1 MLKTSHNNAFVASI
15 AHFWCESISNFIS
28 LIVCVHVMCIHD
40 GLFFYFC
47 RMRAHLYARR
57 LKTQKFSVFF
67 PFHSF
72 ICKHI
77 FRWCALPVWRR
88 MLSILECLPLL
99 LLFFGFCFAL
109 LCVYICVP
117 QNASF
122 ATISRCDF
130 ICDCDTWTLPIFM
143 YFVQF

>member
-1 MLKTSHNNAFVASI
+1 MPSLLQSHIFGANLFRILSHWLCVCM
-15 AHFWCESISNFIS
+15 WCVYMMACFFIS
-28 LIVCVHVMCIHD
+28 AECAPICTLE
-40 GLFFYFC
+40 GLK
-47 RMRAHLYARR
+47 
-57 LKTQKFSVFF
+57 LKSFQFFF

-72 ICKHI
+72 ICKWKKHI

-122 ATISRCDF
+122 ATTSRCDF